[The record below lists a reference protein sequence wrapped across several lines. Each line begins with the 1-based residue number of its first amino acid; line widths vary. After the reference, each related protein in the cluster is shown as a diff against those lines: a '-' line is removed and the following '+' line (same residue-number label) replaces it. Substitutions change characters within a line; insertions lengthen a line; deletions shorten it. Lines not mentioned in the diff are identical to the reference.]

1 LGDPKRSSVIN
12 LTRVSKVFKIGDVEI
27 KALSAIDLDIL
38 EGEVLAVRGP
48 SGAGKTTLLN
58 IIGGLDKPTEGE
70 VRVLDVT
77 LSGLEEDVLAAFR
90 SRSVGFVFQN
100 YNLISTLT
108 ASENIE
114 FAMELAGLHGA
125 KANEKALLLLD
136 MVGLRERA
144 DHLPGQLS
152 GGEQQRIAFARA
164 LSNDPPVLL
173 VDEPTAN
180 LDEATGLEIVG
191 ILGKL
196 KDKGKTIIVAT
207 HDVQITH
214 LADRLINMSK
224 GEIEV

>member
-1 LGDPKRSSVIN
+1 VEVEALR
-12 LTRVSKVFKIGDVEI
+12 DVNM
-27 KALSAIDLDIL
+27 DVL
-38 EGEVLAVRGP
+38 EGEALVVRGP

-58 IIGGLDKPTEGE
+58 IMGGLDKPTEGE

-77 LSGLEEDVLAAFR
+77 ISELEEDVLAAFR
-90 SRSVGFVFQN
+90 SRSIGFVFQS

-114 FAMELAGLHGA
+114 FAMELAGSHGA
-125 KANEKALLLLD
+125 EARDKAMSLLD
-136 MVGLRERA
+136 MVGLEDRA

-164 LSNDPPVLL
+164 LANDPPILL

-180 LDEATGLEIVG
+180 LDEATGREIVG

-196 KDKGKTIIVAT
+196 KDKKKSIIVAT
-207 HDVQITH
+207 HDKDISR
-214 LADRLINMSK
+214 LADRVLDMNK
-224 GEIEV
+224 GKIGA